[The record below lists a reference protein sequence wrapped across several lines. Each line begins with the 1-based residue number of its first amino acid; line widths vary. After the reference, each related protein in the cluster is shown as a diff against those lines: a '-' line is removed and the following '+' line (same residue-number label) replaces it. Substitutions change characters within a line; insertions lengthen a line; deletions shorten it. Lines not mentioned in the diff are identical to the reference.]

1 MQIFPIKTLLPLT
14 LALAGAFAPQAHA
27 DSTLDRIVQA
37 KKLRCGVM
45 LDSPPS
51 GYRTPEN
58 QPEGFDVAY
67 CKDMAKAL
75 GATAEIVETPSAD
88 RIPALVSNRID
99 VLVASTTSTVARG
112 LSVAFTQPYMNYTT
126 AVITRKDSGI
136 KSYADLKG
144 HNLGG
149 VTGTSTEQMLK
160 RDIAG
165 WDDSKTKY
173 TAYGSDTEAF
183 LALQQGK
190 VDAVLQATAVA
201 SVLIKSGQF
210 PTFELAGEA
219 PFPPDLVSIAVRRD
233 DQQMLGWAKLF
244 VWNQVSSG
252 RFTELY
258 KQYISATEPPSLK
271 VAGVDF

>member
-1 MQIFPIKTLLPLT
+1 MQKSLVRSLLPLG
-14 LALAGAFAPQAHA
+14 LAVIGLLAAQAHA
-27 DSTLDRIVQA
+27 ESTLDRVVQA

-51 GYRTPEN
+51 GFRTPDN

-75 GATAEIVETPSAD
+75 GATPEIVETPSAD

-99 VLVASTTSTVARG
+99 VLIASTSNTVARG
-112 LSVAFTQPYMNYTT
+112 LSVAFSQPYMNYTT
-126 AVITRKDSGI
+126 AVITRNDAGI

-160 RDIAG
+160 RDIAN
-165 WDDSKTKY
+165 WKDDKTQY
-173 TAYGSDTEAF
+173 TAYTSDTEAF

-201 SVLIKSGQF
+201 STLIKSGQF
-210 PTFELAGEA
+210 PTFALAGEA

-233 DQQMLGWAKLF
+233 DQQMLNWTKLF
-244 VWNQVSSG
+244 VWNQVAAG
-252 RFTELY
+252 RFAELY
-258 KQYISATEPPSLK
+258 HQYIASTAVPSLT
-271 VAGVDF
+271 VNGVDY